1 MAPSALTTVWLALAA
16 GHCAVRGALVPGA
29 GARPAPTFNAARVR
43 HVAPALDAGAEVPSP
58 KLIPAAVADAAGWAQ
73 LSPHAAAAATANT
86 ELPSSLQWRL
96 HRATWYLSDMGG
108 ESSLAI
114 RRAAQIATQAHA
126 GQKRKSGE
134 DFIIHPVETAC
145 ILADLKMDVH
155 TIVAG
160 LLHDTVEDT
169 ELSLDDVRDMF
180 GGSVATIVQ
189 GDSKVCKLYRELDA
203 MPAAERMLINQ
214 REMLIA
220 MSADWRI
227 VVVKLADRLHN
238 MRTLQHMPRHK
249 QVRIARETVEIFVPL
264 ARRLG
269 IVELERELL
278 QCCVHYL
285 FPAELKGVFGFEL
298 LGHWLRLQFWGVLD
312 RKLRSD
318 EVLHEFE
325 VDSKL
330 LSHRDRWVQH
340 TNYWAVAFAE

>member
-1 MAPSALTTVWLALAA
+1 LGTKPVAHLFPKGMRPSGV
-16 GHCAVRGALVPGA
+16 GRALVWGLA
-29 GARPAPTFNAARVR
+29 T
-43 HVAPALDAGAEVPSP
+43 
-58 KLIPAAVADAAGWAQ
+58 DAAGWLQ
-73 LSPHAAAAATANT
+73 LSPIVAAAAAAHT
-86 ELPSSLQWRL
+86 ELPSNLQWRL
-96 HRATWYLSDMGG
+96 HRATWYLRGVGG
-108 ESSLAI
+108 EQSLAI
-114 RRAAQIATQAHA
+114 SRAAQIATHAHL

-134 DFIIHPVETAC
+134 DFILHPVETAC

-169 ELSLDDVRDMF
+169 ELSVSDVRDMF
-180 GGSVATIVQ
+180 GSSVATIVQ
-189 GDSKVCKLYRELDA
+189 GDSKVCKLYEELEA
-203 MPAAERMLINQ
+203 MPAAERNRLNQ

-220 MSADWRI
+220 MSSDWRI

-269 IVELERELL
+269 IDELERELL
-278 QCCVHYL
+278 NWSVHYL
-285 FPAELKGVFGFEL
+285 FPQELKGVFGLEL

-318 EVLHEFE
+318 EVLHEFN

>member
-1 MAPSALTTVWLALAA
+1 MPSGVRSTLVLALVA
-16 GHCAVRGALVPGA
+16 GRLDGAQGALLSGQFS
-29 GARPAPTFNAARVR
+29 RPAGLTAAAASSAVTVQSGSCAG
-43 HVAPALDAGAEVPSP
+43 VAPQSDP
-58 KLIPAAVADAAGWAQ
+58 IPAASADAASWAG
-73 LSPHAAAAATANT
+73 LSPFAAAAVDTRLAD
-86 ELPSSLQWRL
+86 ELQWCL
-96 HRATWYLSDMGG
+96 HRATWYLRDQDTV
-108 ESSLAI
+108 AI
-114 RRAAQIATQAHA
+114 NRAAQIATMAHE

-134 DFIIHPVETAC
+134 DFIVHPVETAC
-145 ILADLKMDVH
+145 ILADLKMDAH

-169 ELSLDDVRDMF
+169 DLSLDDVRVMF
-180 GGSVATIVQ
+180 GSSVATIVQ
-189 GDSKVCKLYRELDA
+189 GESKVSKLYDEVEA
-203 MPAAERMLINQ
+203 MTVAERNHINQ

-220 MSADWRI
+220 MSSDWRI

-238 MRTLQHMPRHK
+238 MQTLEHMPRHK

-269 IVELERELL
+269 MSELERELL
-278 QCCVHYL
+278 HCSVSYL
-285 FPAELKGVFGFEL
+285 FPQELRGVFGFEL

-318 EVLHEFE
+318 QDLRDFS

-330 LSHRDRWVQH
+330 RSHRDRWVEH